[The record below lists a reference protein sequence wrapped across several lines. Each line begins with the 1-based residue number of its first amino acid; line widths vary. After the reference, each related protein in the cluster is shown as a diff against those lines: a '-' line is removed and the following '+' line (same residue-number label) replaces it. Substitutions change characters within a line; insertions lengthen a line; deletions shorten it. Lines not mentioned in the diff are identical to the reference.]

1 MNKIKFNTIMLIS
14 IMVYMII
21 TSAVFSIFT
30 FSKMQ
35 NIEKNQE
42 KIINIQKKIEMQK

>member
-1 MNKIKFNTIMLIS
+1 MNKIRFNTMLI
-14 IMVYMII
+14 ILMVYMVI
-21 TSAVFSIFT
+21 TSVVFSIFT

-42 KIINIQKKIEMQK
+42 KIINIQKNIEMQK